1 MNITIKNFGPIREFE
16 FDLSRNISLI
26 YGKNNIGKSY
36 AITAIYLLLKSFP
49 QVKQESVLVM
59 IFDKYFT
66 KYWRSESTE
75 TLVKIFT
82 NRSAISVEQ
91 RKFIDDIIRNS
102 IAEMLEDWV
111 VKDFFRL
118 LESSYGSIDSL
129 KNKFSNESFS
139 ISVQN
144 EEFVLEIVGSPKP
157 GSPRINV
164 NFTPNYEQDSFNR
177 FLNGEEIRDVI
188 FKAVDKIFTNFR
200 ENNLAQYFIPAVRSG
215 YYLGTSSFT
224 NTLAQI
230 NQFRSELTS
239 DTFKMPKVTV
249 PVSDFILQLSGL
261 SNSADSSA
269 PGYIEIIRE
278 MESNLLEGAVIFN
291 PDEGK
296 LFYKSSVFDSS
307 YDLSVVSSM
316 VAEISLIAGYFKF
329 VVNDTILEKSPL
341 GSVNAFKQHPL
352 IFIEEPEAHL
362 HPEVQVKLMEYFVK
376 LANLGVKIII
386 TTHSDYMLGKLSNIL
401 IANEIDPEKVGSYL
415 LKMGEKGSVG
425 DSQMMRAT
433 KDGIEDHIFLETAD
447 SLYREKLRIME

>member
-36 AITAIYLLLKSFP
+36 AITALYLLLKSFP

-66 KYWRSESTE
+66 KYWKSENTE

-82 NRSAISVEQ
+82 NRSDISVEQ
-91 RKFIDDIIRNS
+91 AKFVNDIIKNS

-129 KNKFSNESFS
+129 KNKYSNESFS
-139 ISVQN
+139 VSVQN
-144 EEFVLEIVGSPKP
+144 EEFVLEITNDQKP
-157 GSPRINV
+157 GSPRITV
-164 NFTPNYEQDSFNR
+164 NFSQNHEQDSFNR
-177 FLNGEEIRDVI
+177 FINGEEIRDVI
-188 FKAVDKIFTNFR
+188 FKSVDKIFTNFR

-261 SNSADSSA
+261 SNSANSSA
-269 PGYIEIIRE
+269 PGYIEIIRD
-278 MESNLLEGAVIFN
+278 MESNLLDGSVIFN
-291 PDEGK
+291 SDEGK
-296 LFYKSSVFDSS
+296 LLYKSSVFDSS

-329 VVNDTILEKSPL
+329 VVNDTILEKNPL

-401 IANEIDPEKVGSYL
+401 IAKEIEPEKVGSYL

-425 DSQMMRAT
+425 DSQMMKAT
-433 KDGIEDHIFLETAD
+433 QDGIEDHIFLETAD

>member
-1 MNITIKNFGPIREFE
+1 MKITIKNFGPVSEFE
-16 FDLSRNISLI
+16 FDLDRNISLI

-36 AITAIYLLLKSFP
+36 AITAIYLLLKAFP
-49 QVKQESVLVM
+49 RVKQESVLVM
-59 IFDKYFT
+59 IFEKYFT
-66 KYWRSESTE
+66 KYWKSENSE
-75 TLVKIFT
+75 ALGKILS
-82 NRSAISVEQ
+82 NRSDISVEQ
-91 RKFIDDIIRNS
+91 TKFVNNIIRTS
-102 IAEMLEDWV
+102 IAEMLEDWI

-129 KNKFSNESFS
+129 KNKYSNESFS

-144 EEFVLEIVGSPKP
+144 EEFFLDIVSRKKP
-157 GSPRINV
+157 GLSRINV
-164 NFTPNYEQDSFNR
+164 NFSQNYEQGIFDRVIS
-177 FLNGEEIRDVI
+177 GEDIRDVI

-261 SNSADSSA
+261 TNSANYSA

-278 MESNLLEGAVIFN
+278 MEANLLDGSVVFN
-291 PDEGK
+291 SEQGK
-296 LFYKSSVFDSS
+296 LLYKSSAFDSLF
-307 YDLSVVSSM
+307 DLSVVSSM
-316 VAEISLIAGYFKF
+316 VAEISLIAGYLKF
-329 VVNDTILEKSPL
+329 VVNDTVIEKGPVDHVST
-341 GSVNAFKQHPL
+341 FQQHPV

-362 HPEVQVKLMEYFVK
+362 HPEVQVKLMDYLAK

-401 IANEIDPEKVGSYL
+401 MAKEIEPGKVGSYL
-415 LKMGEKGSVG
+415 LEMKEKGSVG
-425 DSQMMRAT
+425 DTQMMKAT

>member
-1 MNITIKNFGPIREFE
+1 
-16 FDLSRNISLI
+16 
-26 YGKNNIGKSY
+26 
-36 AITAIYLLLKSFP
+36 
-49 QVKQESVLVM
+49 
-59 IFDKYFT
+59 
-66 KYWRSESTE
+66 
-75 TLVKIFT
+75 
-82 NRSAISVEQ
+82 
-91 RKFIDDIIRNS
+91 
-102 IAEMLEDWV
+102 
-111 VKDFFRL
+111 
-118 LESSYGSIDSL
+118 
-129 KNKFSNESFS
+129 
-139 ISVQN
+139 
-144 EEFVLEIVGSPKP
+144 
-157 GSPRINV
+157 
-164 NFTPNYEQDSFNR
+164 
-177 FLNGEEIRDVI
+177 
-188 FKAVDKIFTNFR
+188 
-200 ENNLAQYFIPAVRSG
+200 
-215 YYLGTSSFT
+215 
-224 NTLAQI
+224 
-230 NQFRSELTS
+230 
-239 DTFKMPKVTV
+239 MPKVTV

-261 SNSADSSA
+261 SNSTNSSA

-425 DSQMMRAT
+425 DSQMMKAT
-433 KDGIEDHIFLETAD
+433 RDGIEDHIFLETAD